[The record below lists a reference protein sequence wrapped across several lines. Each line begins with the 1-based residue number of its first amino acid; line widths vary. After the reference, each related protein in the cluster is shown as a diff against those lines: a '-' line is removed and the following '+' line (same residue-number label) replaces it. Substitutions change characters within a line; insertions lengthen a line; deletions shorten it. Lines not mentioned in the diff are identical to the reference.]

1 MAGNLEIAQ
10 RLSVRRRL
18 AGFILLMMVML
29 LVLTVS
35 NTLAD
40 PLTGNDA
47 ALQLYRKGMLPFG
60 LMVRAEWGANGS
72 VKGAEAACVNCHR
85 RSGFGTTEG
94 KFVIPP
100 IAGRYL
106 FRPHGNQ
113 PEDIDFR
120 YGAGFIPKHQPYTD
134 ATLANAI
141 RNGIGRDGKPLNAL
155 MPRFV
160 FDDVTMAALIDYLKV
175 LSSDGVLGV
184 TDDTLHFATIITP
197 DADPVKRQ
205 GMLDVLE
212 RFFRDKNEFIRGG
225 FQRMKSDKGIMYR
238 VSRKW
243 QLHVWELTG
252 GPDVWEQQLHARMI
266 AEPVFAI
273 VSGLGG
279 TTWAP
284 IHRFCEREAIP
295 CLLPNVE
302 IPVNTENDFYT
313 IYFSR
318 GVLLEAELLAYR
330 LRHKYVTPGRRR
342 LVQVFREGDIGPQ
355 ASAALADALKI
366 AGWQSTSRV
375 LKLSDNAA
383 ELAKAVDSV
392 AASDVL
398 VLWLR
403 PPDLALLP
411 SSPKP
416 GESLFLSGV
425 MAQLENAPLPPAWRE
440 NALMTYPF
448 DLPEVRKVRMNF
460 PLGWFKI
467 RNIPVVSERVQADT
481 YLACQI
487 LSESL
492 GDMLDSFVR
501 DYLIEQVEAM
511 LSRRLVNGY
520 YPRLGLAP
528 GQRFA
533 SKGGYIVRFAQQ
545 GSMQPIVDGDWIV
558 P

>member
-1 MAGNLEIAQ
+1 MACNLAIAQ
-10 RLSVRRRL
+10 LLWGGRRL
-18 AGFILLMMVML
+18 AGFIPLMIVML
-29 LVLTVS
+29 LVLAVS
-35 NTLAD
+35 NTLAE
-40 PLTGNDA
+40 PLTVTDA
-47 ALQLYRKGMLPFG
+47 ALRLYRKGILPLG
-60 LMVRAEWGANGS
+60 QMVHAERGANGS
-72 VKGAEAACVNCHR
+72 VEGAEAACVNCHR

-106 FRPHGNQ
+106 FRPHGNR

-120 YGAGFIPKHQPYTD
+120 YGAGFIPKREPYTD

-141 RNGIGRDGKPLNAL
+141 RNGMGRDGKPLNAL

-175 LSSDGVLGV
+175 LSSEAVPGA

-225 FQRMKSDKGIMYR
+225 FQRMKSDKGVLYR

-252 GPDVWEQQLHARMI
+252 APESWEQQLHARMI
-266 AEPVFAI
+266 AEPVFAVI
-273 VSGLGG
+273 SGVGG

-295 CLLPNVE
+295 CLMPNVD

-313 IYFSR
+313 IYFSK

-330 LRHKYVTPGRRR
+330 LRNNYGTTGQRR
-342 LVQVFREGDIGPQ
+342 LIQVFREGDIGPQ
-355 ASAALADALKI
+355 AAAALAAELKS
-366 AGWQSTSRV
+366 AGWQSTSRI
-375 LKLSDNAA
+375 LHISGDTA
-383 ELAKAVDSV
+383 ELAKAVNSV
-392 AASDVL
+392 AAGDVL

-411 SSPKP
+411 SSVEP
-416 GESLFLSGV
+416 GQSLFLSGF

-440 NALMTYPF
+440 NARMTYPF

-467 RNIPVVSERVQADT
+467 RNIPIVSERVQADT

-492 GDMLDSFVR
+492 GDMLDSFER
-501 DYLIEQVEAM
+501 DYLVEQVEAM

-545 GSMQPIVDGDWIV
+545 GSMHPIVDGDWIV